1 MSLRIPFTIKITGQ
15 LVPGIPDEEKEA
27 VIDEEYDE
35 PFLLEFEEYL
45 EVAQLYTLNTLFP
58 QLRNTLIPYTRD
70 TSDTIF
76 GEDNTF
82 TRIETLHLDI
92 AGIDSIVT
100 YEKWTIRVFTAVFEM
115 IQDMFEE
122 NRSFSDGNFVP
133 GRTTIELKVTLLDE
147 YKKNLNIREKTH
159 VIQGMQQVPQNV
171 ARRIAEFTVGIP
183 SNTIPL
189 RHRVPEPL
197 KNKRLYIAE
206 NLRPGVIQMRAAA
219 AAAGGGGAASGGGGA
234 QGGGAQGGGRR
245 KVRASKTRAARKR
258 STRRKSGTRK
268 QK

>member
-45 EVAQLYTLNTLFP
+45 EVAQLYRLNGLFP

-76 GEDNTF
+76 GKDNTF
-82 TRIETLHLDI
+82 TRIETLYLTI
-92 AGIDSIVT
+92 PGIDSIVD
-100 YEKWTIRVFTAVFEM
+100 YEKLTIRVFTAVFEM
-115 IQDMFEE
+115 IEVMFEE

-159 VIQGMQQVPQNV
+159 VIQGIQQVPQNV

-197 KNKRLYIAE
+197 RNGRLYAPE
-206 NLRPGVIQMRAAA
+206 NLRPGVIQRRAAEAAA
-219 AAAGGGGAASGGGGA
+219 ASAAGGGAQGGG
-234 QGGGAQGGGRR
+234 GGGAQGGGRR